1 MALRSFSPAA
11 SARSVHPSLTA
22 ASLLPSR
29 TGSIRAPGFPLHS
42 LIDAVGVACRL
53 GVSHVLG
60 ILRARVLRCATIEEI
75 EAEKSVIE
83 KDAKE
88 RMEKTIETVRASFN
102 AVRTGRANP
111 SMLDRVEVN

>member
-42 LIDAVGVACRL
+42 LSL
-53 GVSHVLG
+53 
-60 ILRARVLRCATIEEI
+60 ILQGSL
-75 EAEKSVIE
+75 
-83 KDAKE
+83 
-88 RMEKTIETVRASFN
+88 
-102 AVRTGRANP
+102 
-111 SMLDRVEVN
+111 